1 MAQSGTISKVRRLL
15 ALALAPIVILLLN
28 AGSDTGTLEGKVVI
42 TSEKGDL
49 SNTVPNAVLRLTDD
63 VRPISIRSDKNGAF
77 VAELEEGVYC
87 IEEVSD
93 STNKKLHRIED
104 QARCF
109 RIVAGRQTH
118 FDVRVRAR

>member
-1 MAQSGTISKVRRLL
+1 MFFISKVRRLL
-15 ALALAPIVILLLN
+15 ALSPIVILFLN
-28 AGSDTGTLEGKVVI
+28 AGSDTGTLEGKVAI
-42 TSEKGDL
+42 ISEKGDL

-109 RIVAGRQTH
+109 RIVPGRRTH
-118 FDVRVRAR
+118 FDVRVRAK